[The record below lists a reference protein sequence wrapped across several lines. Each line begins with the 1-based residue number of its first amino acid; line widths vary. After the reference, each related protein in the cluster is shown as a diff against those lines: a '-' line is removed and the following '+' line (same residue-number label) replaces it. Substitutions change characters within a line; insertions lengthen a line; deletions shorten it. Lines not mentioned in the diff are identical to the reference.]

1 MTETIE
7 LIASCR
13 NAVLA
18 ELERTHSPR
27 EVRCCQH
34 EIERLDTHP
43 LITGVHKDIYEAVES
58 SEEGIATEA
67 LREKFGD
74 RALDAINRLKQ
85 DWITLNPS
93 GRWFTISPEFKI
105 YDYRPQLTSCLV
117 CPV

>member
-18 ELERTHSPR
+18 ELEGTHSPR
-27 EVRCCQH
+27 EVRCRQH
-34 EIERLDTHP
+34 EIKRLDTP

-74 RALDAINRLKQ
+74 RALDAINA
-85 DWITLNPS
+85 
-93 GRWFTISPEFKI
+93 
-105 YDYRPQLTSCLV
+105 
-117 CPV
+117 